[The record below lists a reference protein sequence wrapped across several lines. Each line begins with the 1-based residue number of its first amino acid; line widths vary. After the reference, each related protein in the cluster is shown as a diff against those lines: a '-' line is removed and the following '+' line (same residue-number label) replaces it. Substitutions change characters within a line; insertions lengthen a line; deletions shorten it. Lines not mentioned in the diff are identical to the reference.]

1 MELAEEEPMR
11 LLRVLLIVAILVC
24 VGFAYRQTQPPLL
37 AVPPTQ
43 AQTPATQE
51 INDRFAKQYLERI
64 AGKEKEPA
72 SRVFKNIQLP
82 GLKDVPAAN
91 LINIMNLGYSRALGV
106 TCTHC
111 HVEQDFSSDEKRPK
125 KAAREMAVMH
135 RAINEQLGK
144 MQSLEIAPQERL
156 INCSTCHRGSVNPR
170 DARVALKTAS
180 D

>member
-1 MELAEEEPMR
+1 MSF
-11 LLRVLLIVAILVC
+11 LR
-24 VGFAYRQTQPPLL
+24 GLL
-37 AVPPTQ
+37 AVTIVACGGFTYWHTQ
-43 AQTPATQE
+43 TSASHPLLTHPHTQVQTPATQE
-51 INDRFAKQYLERI
+51 VNDRFAKQYLERI
-64 AGKEKEPA
+64 AGQEKEPA
-72 SRVFKNIQLP
+72 SKVFKNMQLP

-111 HVEQDFSSDEKRPK
+111 HVEQDFASDEKRPK

-144 MQSLEIAPQERL
+144 MQNLAISPQERL
-156 INCSTCHRGSVNPR
+156 INCTTCHRGSVNPR
-170 DARVALKTAS
+170 DFRVAAKTAG